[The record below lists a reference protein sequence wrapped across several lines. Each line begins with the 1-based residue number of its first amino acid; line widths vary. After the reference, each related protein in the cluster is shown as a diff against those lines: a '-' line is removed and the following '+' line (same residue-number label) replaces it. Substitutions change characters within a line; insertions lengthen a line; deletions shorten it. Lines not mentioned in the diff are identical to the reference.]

1 MAAAT
6 EIDSFIVQ
14 EKQRLVAN
22 RQQQTG
28 RDRSQ
33 EREGAGVAAAIRE
46 AQYPIPRH
54 DPVGAQVP
62 PQKAVFAQ
70 HQPAEPESV
79 AAPRYDYRDEEPLVA
94 RLSNDQQKRQQQLL
108 DRRAAQQQQQ
118 QPPPPTQQPRRSSK
132 NEAGYYDEDGNFFEK
147 FGDYEA
153 RRRQLD
159 EARRLEY
166 QQLQA
171 RAQPA
176 AARRVGS
183 DASPD
188 DRPGVSGAIG
198 QRDSAASRQR
208 KRRERN
214 AEYNDY
220 LKRKEADGRS
230 RQQQPQPAAQSQ
242 YRQPIRAASQP
253 QPQAPPASDPTLDE
267 LERQVTQLRQPQGS
281 YNGGAPQRPA
291 LEAAPP
297 PAPPEQLDP
306 LALPEPPGRHS
317 PRGIPADAGPQN
329 TSLPFVDDRER
340 AAAQKRAERNREY
353 NEFLRG
359 KLDQE
364 ATHRDWRRGGTGV
377 HYEDVLTQKRME
389 EGLYRYV
396 DNPDDQYAAYNR
408 PRPVAVKDPATL
420 AEEKR
425 LSELEAQYDSAKLRL
440 LFGGGGAGGR
450 RRNDDAWLRSG
461 GNTDKSL
468 DLDLSLRRN
477 RHFQQR
483 GGGGKD
489 GAGLIDGIG
498 GTIDLH
504 RPDSGT
510 VRENRKES
518 YKRELQRQMAE
529 EENRRKQERRDA
541 RSDAPGVLGGAVTD
555 RPGGA
560 GAGAGSGA
568 TSPGLLA
575 AQSGGLPQLSP
586 YNTPADDS
594 YFYYGM
600 QNPLEEGSGSGFSGR
615 GGGGYVGGGAGA
627 GGSGGSGPAKS
638 SRVRYQENNDGTAAT
653 GMLFTSEEERRARL
667 ARQKVEY
674 ALELNQQM
682 DAKRTRDEGRRKERD
697 EYDRLKE
704 LEIAT
709 YDPWGRG
716 GGGAPLKDEQGNT
729 RADLRGT
736 IRGGGGGGD
745 GQTTRSRGGGDYGDY
760 GGSGAASTGDPLKDL
775 RLRLANSFT
784 EEQGRRGGGGGATG
798 RARSRTQE
806 PLPWIEKPT
815 PRQTNA
821 LGEATHARGGH
832 GIFGQG
838 LTDAQKRERERY
850 QDELRDQMEERRRLR
865 ELDQLR
871 QREEDER
878 EQRRVEEQ
886 QRRIQAELDAEKRK
900 QTEKEEEARRKN
912 EEMLRLA
919 EEKRRSSEA
928 ARKAKEAD
936 RERVERAADV
946 AMTEQQRSRSPPVPS
961 IRGSPASAA
970 EEADT
975 QREEPP
981 TDSESIVQ
989 LARLRNQLRSER
1001 QRVEDALETQK
1012 YQPEV
1017 FDPRLHGFEGP
1028 GDHRPVQGPAVGQQV
1043 DVFDMARDRRK
1054 AAPVS
1059 RRPNN
1064 YQQQSSLDPTAAQ
1077 EFNRL
1082 KANSSDPAA
1091 NQVRNYF
1098 PETPISGEAL
1108 EAQQAALLREQRDR
1122 LRRMQGGGGGGGG
1135 DDLDGLGLRPRDLG
1149 LRSYSRADSAQL
1161 QADTAFVDI
1170 DQPVS
1175 TGRLDPNGYQQR
1187 QPSVSGGF
1195 GSQASLDAERI
1206 ARANEARL
1214 RRLQRMQ
1221 ADSASLEGASGDPD
1235 EVLGRFMRQQ
1245 RGLEDSRPRTGDT
1258 LQDDSWLLA
1267 N

>member
-1 MAAAT
+1 MRPAGDSWTRPDDWSISSCRLELSLPPLGASAAT
-6 EIDSFIVQ
+6 
-14 EKQRLVAN
+14 L
-22 RQQQTG
+22 RQTTG
-28 RDRSQ
+28 Q
-33 EREGAGVAAAIRE
+33 
-46 AQYPIPRH
+46 
-54 DPVGAQVP
+54 
-62 PQKAVFAQ
+62 
-70 HQPAEPESV
+70 
-79 AAPRYDYRDEEPLVA
+79 
-94 RLSNDQQKRQQQLL
+94 
-108 DRRAAQQQQQ
+108 
-118 QPPPPTQQPRRSSK
+118 
-132 NEAGYYDEDGNFFEK
+132 
-147 FGDYEA
+147 
-153 RRRQLD
+153 
-159 EARRLEY
+159 
-166 QQLQA
+166 
-171 RAQPA
+171 
-176 AARRVGS
+176 
-183 DASPD
+183 
-188 DRPGVSGAIG
+188 VSGAIG

-267 LERQVTQLRQPQGS
+267 LERQVTQLRQPQGP

-306 LALPEPPGRHS
+306 LALPEPPAPAASQRTSGRRTPPCHS
-317 PRGIPADAGPQN
+317 WTIG
-329 TSLPFVDDRER
+329 ER

-377 HYEDVLTQKRME
+377 HTRT
-389 EGLYRYV
+389 YV

-483 GGGGKD
+483 GRRGQRRSR
-489 GAGLIDGIG
+489 LN
-498 GTIDLH
+498 

-600 QNPLEEGSGSGFSGR
+600 QNPLEDGSGSGFSGR

-638 SRVRYQENNDGTAAT
+638 SRVRYQENNDGTAST
-653 GMLFTSEEERRARL
+653 GMLFTSEEERRA
-667 ARQKVEY
+667 KVEY

-709 YDPWGRG
+709 YDPWAAAVAERRSKTNRATPGPTCGAPYAAEG
-716 GGGAPLKDEQGNT
+716 GGS
-729 RADLRGT
+729 
-736 IRGGGGGGD
+736 D

-784 EEQGRRGGGGGATG
+784 EEQGRRGGGGGGATG

-850 QDELRDQMEERRRLR
+850 QDELRNQMEERRRLR

-961 IRGSPASAA
+961 LRGAPASAA

-1135 DDLDGLGLRPRDLG
+1135 GGDDLDGLGLRPATSGCGPTLG
-1149 LRSYSRADSAQL
+1149 PTLPSCRRTPLSLTSISRCQLAAWIRTAISSDSRR
-1161 QADTAFVDI
+1161 
-1170 DQPVS
+1170 
-1175 TGRLDPNGYQQR
+1175 GGG
-1187 QPSVSGGF
+1187 GGF

-1245 RGLEDSRPRTGDT
+1245 RGLEDSRRGLATLCRTT
-1258 LQDDSWLLA
+1258 A
-1267 N
+1267 

>member
-62 PQKAVFAQ
+62 PQKAVFA
-70 HQPAEPESV
+70 HYQPAEPES
-79 AAPRYDYRDEEPLVA
+79 
-94 RLSNDQQKRQQQLL
+94 
-108 DRRAAQQQQQ
+108 
-118 QPPPPTQQPRRSSK
+118 
-132 NEAGYYDEDGNFFEK
+132 
-147 FGDYEA
+147 A

-267 LERQVTQLRQPQGS
+267 LERQVTQLRQPQGP

-317 PRGIPADAGPQN
+317 PRGIPADVGPQN

-600 QNPLEEGSGSGFSGR
+600 QNPLEDGSGSGFSGR

-638 SRVRYQENNDGTAAT
+638 SRVRYQENNDGTAST

-736 IRGGGGGGD
+736 IRGGGGGSD

-784 EEQGRRGGGGGATG
+784 EEQGRRGGGGGGATG

-850 QDELRDQMEERRRLR
+850 QDELRNQMEERRRLR

-878 EQRRVEEQ
+878 EQRRGEFKRSWTLRNGN
-886 QRRIQAELDAEKRK
+886 RRRKR
-900 QTEKEEEARRKN
+900 EEARRKN

-936 RERVERAADV
+936 R
-946 AMTEQQRSRSPPVPS
+946 
-961 IRGSPASAA
+961 
-970 EEADT
+970 
-975 QREEPP
+975 
-981 TDSESIVQ
+981 
-989 LARLRNQLRSER
+989 
-1001 QRVEDALETQK
+1001 
-1012 YQPEV
+1012 
-1017 FDPRLHGFEGP
+1017 
-1028 GDHRPVQGPAVGQQV
+1028 
-1043 DVFDMARDRRK
+1043 
-1054 AAPVS
+1054 
-1059 RRPNN
+1059 
-1064 YQQQSSLDPTAAQ
+1064 
-1077 EFNRL
+1077 
-1082 KANSSDPAA
+1082 
-1091 NQVRNYF
+1091 
-1098 PETPISGEAL
+1098 
-1108 EAQQAALLREQRDR
+1108 
-1122 LRRMQGGGGGGGG
+1122 
-1135 DDLDGLGLRPRDLG
+1135 
-1149 LRSYSRADSAQL
+1149 
-1161 QADTAFVDI
+1161 
-1170 DQPVS
+1170 
-1175 TGRLDPNGYQQR
+1175 
-1187 QPSVSGGF
+1187 
-1195 GSQASLDAERI
+1195 
-1206 ARANEARL
+1206 
-1214 RRLQRMQ
+1214 
-1221 ADSASLEGASGDPD
+1221 
-1235 EVLGRFMRQQ
+1235 
-1245 RGLEDSRPRTGDT
+1245 
-1258 LQDDSWLLA
+1258 
-1267 N
+1267 